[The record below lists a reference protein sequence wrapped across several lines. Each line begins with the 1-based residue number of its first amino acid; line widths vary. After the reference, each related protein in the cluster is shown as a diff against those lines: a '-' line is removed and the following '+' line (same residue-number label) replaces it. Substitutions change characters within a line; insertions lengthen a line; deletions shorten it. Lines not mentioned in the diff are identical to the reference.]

1 MRHTIFPLLF
11 FLTLF
16 LAGCH
21 SSEVS
26 EAEPLRH
33 ATLLR
38 MELADSFTRVEV
50 RDTWHEGRPLQT
62 YVLVPRSQR
71 VPSNLPEGILV
82 RTPLKRV
89 VVFSSVH
96 AALLHDLSCE
106 KQLVVKRLWKN

>member
-11 FLTLF
+11 FLMLF

-50 RDTWHEGRPLQT
+50 RDAWHEGAPC
-62 YVLVPRSQR
+62 
-71 VPSNLPEGILV
+71 
-82 RTPLKRV
+82 KRMC
-89 VVFSSVH
+89 SSPARNACQAICRKAFWCAH
-96 AALLHDLSCE
+96 
-106 KQLVVKRLWKN
+106 R

>member
-50 RDTWHEGRPLQT
+50 RDAWRMYSSPTRNACQT
-62 YVLVPRSQR
+62 ICRKAFWCAHR
-71 VPSNLPEGILV
+71 
-82 RTPLKRV
+82 
-89 VVFSSVH
+89 
-96 AALLHDLSCE
+96 
-106 KQLVVKRLWKN
+106 